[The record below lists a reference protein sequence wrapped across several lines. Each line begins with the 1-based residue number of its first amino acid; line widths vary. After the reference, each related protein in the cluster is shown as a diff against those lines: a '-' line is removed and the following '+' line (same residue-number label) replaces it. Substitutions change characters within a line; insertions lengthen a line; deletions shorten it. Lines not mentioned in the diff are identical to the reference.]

1 MIKQC
6 LNKEEGKI
14 TIKKNK
20 SGHYGFVPLQSAR
33 STHTYTQARA
43 HTHAHSESQ
52 PHAIGA
58 TAGASDYAVK
68 PNQLPVFGLMDAII
82 IFMDLNQV
90 SLLQSPQTN
99 THSQTHKP

>member
-14 TIKKNK
+14 TLKKKIGVTTVLFPCNLR
-20 SGHYGFVPLQSAR
+20 GPHTR
-33 STHTYTQARA
+33 THARA
-43 HTHAHSESQ
+43 HTHSESQ